1 MVVMRILFLLFLF
14 SPHSALFNLTL
25 MEQKAIAE
33 KYKRKLVKCFDCWAD
48 IRGDYHK
55 QVIRA
60 QHSMSEE
67 VRIFCKKC
75 YKVIARLIKSRVIC
89 KIFYFATLLSLINN
103 RMGAV
108 SLRIGTSR
116 VGSKVW
122 D

>member
-1 MVVMRILFLLFLF
+1 MVIGQYKLHLECVKLKTNNGSNENPFLIFLF
-14 SPHSALFNLTL
+14 SPQSALFNLTL
-25 MEQKAIAE
+25 MEHKAIAE

-75 YKVIARLIKSRVIC
+75 YKVIARLIKSRMIC
-89 KIFYFATLLSLINN
+89 KMFYFATLLFY
-103 RMGAV
+103 
-108 SLRIGTSR
+108 
-116 VGSKVW
+116 
-122 D
+122 

>member
-1 MVVMRILFLLFLF
+1 MVIGQYKLHLKCVKLKTMVIMRILFLLFLF
-14 SPHSALFNLTL
+14 SPQSALFNLTL
-25 MEQKAIAE
+25 MEHKAIAE

-89 KIFYFATLLSLINN
+89 KMFYFETPLFY
-103 RMGAV
+103 
-108 SLRIGTSR
+108 
-116 VGSKVW
+116 
-122 D
+122 